1 MAAIFDMDG
10 LLLNTD
16 PEIWVKSMFEVAET
30 NAVAVTR
37 ELLVHTKGL
46 RIHEVTDFWNE
57 YFKWENPDKA
67 RSVAEEIVDRVIS
80 NTHLEGFIMPGVSAL
95 LETLKAH
102 DVPIGLATSSTRRM
116 VDDLLSYFKI
126 DHYFDVISTA
136 DNCKMGK
143 PHPEVYLNCAAELGV
158 LPWRCV
164 AFEDSVNGMVA
175 ARAARMQVVVV
186 PGPDQFD
193 DPQFGLA
200 NKKVKS
206 LTEFTFEDHRALL
219 TI

>member
-16 PEIWVKSMFEVAET
+16 PEIWVKSMFEVAQK
-30 NAVAVTR
+30 NAVAVTK

-46 RIHEVTDFWNE
+46 RIYEVTDFWNE
-57 YFKWENPDKA
+57 YFKWENADRA
-67 RSVAEEIVDRVIS
+67 RAVAEEIVDTVIT
-80 NTHLEGFIMPGVSAL
+80 NTHHEGFILPGVAEL
-95 LETLKAH
+95 LKTLKAH
-102 DVPIGLATSSTRRM
+102 KIPIGLATSSTGRM
-116 VDDLLSYFKI
+116 VKDLLAHFEI
-126 DHYFDVISTA
+126 EQYFDVISTA

-143 PHPEVYLNCAAELGV
+143 PHPEVYLNCAAALGV

-175 ARAARMQVVVV
+175 AKAARMSVVAV
-186 PGPDQFD
+186 PSAEQLDN
-193 DPQFGLA
+193 PQFGLA
-200 NKKVKS
+200 DKKVSS
-206 LTEFTFEDHRALL
+206 LAGFTFEDYRSLL